1 MTSFEALYD
10 IAVANKGSSRSLEA
24 IMPSMKALPELAEI
38 SDDRYLSMMTR
49 CVFRFRLWTV
59 PEEVGDGGDALPLL
73 LLLTEPGGV
82 WRVID
87 NKWPGFERAFANFN
101 PLAVAHF
108 SNERLEELAQDTRIV
123 RNFTKIV
130 SVRNNAVYILDKKR
144 KHGTFGSFVANWPS
158 EDIIG
163 LWLELKKHGC
173 RLGGNTGPMML
184 RSMGKDTFLMTKDV
198 CDALVNHGFIEK
210 FSPTSQRDLKRVQ
223 VIFNDLSQESGRPLC
238 EVSRILACTV

>member
-1 MTSFEALYD
+1 MTSFQTLYD
-10 IAVANKGSSRSLEA
+10 LAVKNKGSSARLEEVL
-24 IMPSMKALPELAEI
+24 PSIATSVELSKI

-49 CVFRFRLWTV
+49 CVFRAGF
-59 PEEVGDGGDALPLL
+59 
-73 LLLTEPGGV
+73 V

-87 NKWPGFERAFANFN
+87 HKWPGFENAFAKFN

-108 SNERLEELAQDTRIV
+108 SDERLEELAQDTTIV

-130 SVRNNAVYILDKKR
+130 AVRNNAGYVLDQQR
-144 KHGTFGSFVANWPS
+144 RHGSFARFIADWPS
-158 EDIIG
+158 EDIVG
-163 LWLELKKHGC
+163 LWLELKKQGC
-173 RLGGNTGPMML
+173 RLGGNSGPMML

-210 FSPTSQRDLKRVQ
+210 FSVNSQRDLRRVQ
-223 VIFNDLSQESGRPLC
+223 DIFNNLREQSGRPLG